1 MALQEVDAGQIS
13 RDGSASCLDT
23 RCFCWCGVLLCD
35 HCFMFEVCGSCLRQ
49 AGIVVIVKHL
59 WRVAVEAMLDN
70 RECKAALQGRLKMAA
85 RPFDFKQIRCLL
97 RRLTSCLV

>member
-1 MALQEVDAGQIS
+1 
-13 RDGSASCLDT
+13 
-23 RCFCWCGVLLCD
+23 
-35 HCFMFEVCGSCLRQ
+35 MFEVCGSCLRQ

-85 RPFDFKQIRCLL
+85 RPFDFKQIRYPQTDTQA
-97 RRLTSCLV
+97 RAPTHVR